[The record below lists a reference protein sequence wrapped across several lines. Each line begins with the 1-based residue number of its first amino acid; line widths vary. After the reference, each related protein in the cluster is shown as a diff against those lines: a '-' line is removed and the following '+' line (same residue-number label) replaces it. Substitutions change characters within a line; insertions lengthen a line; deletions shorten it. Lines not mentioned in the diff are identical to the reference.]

1 MADDTELYDRVA
13 DAAAVTV
20 ITHYSSSFGLACR
33 LLRQPTRQRVHN
45 VYALVRLADEVVD
58 GPIGVHDPIRA
69 GVVLDRLEQETA
81 EAMRDGYSS
90 NLVVHAFA
98 STARACGI
106 GADLV
111 TPFFDSM
118 RADLSVH
125 DHDPLSFERY
135 VYGSAEV
142 VGLMCLRI
150 FVSDTPG
157 AYDDLAPGAR
167 RLGAAF
173 QKVNFLRDLADD
185 VDDRGRAYFP
195 GVDPDHLTEADK
207 HRILDDIDD
216 DLAAAAVAARGLP
229 PDSRRAVMAAQAL
242 FTELA
247 VRLRAT
253 PTASI
258 RRTRVR
264 VPGPTKARIAL
275 AAMARDTRQARST
288 RSTRRKQS

>member
-20 ITHYSSSFGLACR
+20 IRHYSTSFGLACR

-45 VYALVRLADEVVD
+45 VYALVRLADEIVD
-58 GPIGVHDPIRA
+58 GPLGVHDPARA
-69 GVVLDRLEQETA
+69 GVLLDRLELETA
-81 EAMRDGYSS
+81 EAMGEGYST

-98 STARACGI
+98 TTARACGI
-106 GADLV
+106 GTDLV

-125 DHDPLSFERY
+125 DHDPGSFERY

-150 FVSDTPG
+150 FVADTPG
-157 AYDDLAPGAR
+157 AYDELAPGAR

-173 QKVNFLRDLADD
+173 QKVNFLRDLGDD
-185 VDDRGRAYFP
+185 VDTRGRAYFP

-207 HRILDDIDD
+207 RRILDDIDD
-216 DLAAAAVAARGLP
+216 DLAVAAVAARRLP
-229 PDSRRAVMAAQAL
+229 PDSRRAVVAAQAL
-242 FTELA
+242 FAELA
-247 VRLRAT
+247 ARLRAT
-253 PTASI
+253 PTADI
-258 RRTRVR
+258 RQTRVR
-264 VPGPTKARIAL
+264 VPGATKARIAL
-275 AAMARDTRQARST
+275 MAMARETRG
-288 RSTRRKQS
+288 KQS